1 MEEKKMDN
9 EYYYILS
16 LINSNFFDCVEDG
29 IDFIIAYYNNGKLSL
44 EQRNKLINAL

>member
-1 MEEKKMDN
+1 MYN

-16 LINSNFFDCVEDG
+16 LINSNFFDCIEDG
-29 IDFIIAYYNNGKLSL
+29 IDFIIDYYNMDKITL

>member
-1 MEEKKMDN
+1 MYN

-16 LINSNFFDCVEDG
+16 LINSNFFDCIEDG
-29 IDFIIAYYNNGKLSL
+29 VDFIIDYYNMDKITL